1 MQASLTETEPFMT
14 KAEPATPVL
23 ADQADSTPV
32 TPPEWLAHD
41 GGVDAPAPIRARLMG
56 TILIAGLNNAPLAG
70 ARLVM
75 PMIAL
80 SLGVAT
86 PMIGVMAA
94 LFSLAPMIFNV
105 GFGRWVDRAGTRTPI
120 LFSTSLILLACL
132 MFEIARHPVILL
144 PVAALIGAGAMFSHV
159 AATRAVGELGGPD
172 VRARNLGFLVVSY
185 ALFQFLGPMAAGYAL
200 GGYGPSAAF
209 AVLGGFA
216 LLTCAVLA
224 GRIHNFNSAPR
235 ESRPTTSPGRT
246 VELLKLPALMR
257 WLVIIGVFGGVQSIY
272 PFIVSLH
279 AVEIGLTAAQAGS
292 LLGAFAI
299 GSLTSRASVGL
310 VTRLLPGQR
319 VVFLALLI
327 GGLAYAA
334 IPFLHHF
341 RPLLALSLALGF
353 AIGIGAPIA
362 LALIYDAAPPN
373 RINESIGLGMAIT
386 NFLQTFL
393 PLSLG
398 MAASGFGVSAMIWAL
413 SASMLIAAVAAM
425 GRSKALEMKDSR

>member
-1 MQASLTETEPFMT
+1 MS
-14 KAEPATPVL
+14 KAKSSTAGQLDSGDQPAVPPV
-23 ADQADSTPV
+23 
-32 TPPEWLAHD
+32 EWLAHD
-41 GGVDAPAPIRARLMG
+41 GETGDGAAPVRARLLG

-70 ARLVM
+70 ARLVI

-80 SLGVAT
+80 GLGVAT
-86 PMIGVMAA
+86 PTIGVMAA

-105 GFGRWVDRAGTRTPI
+105 TFGRWVDRIGTWVPI
-120 LFSTSLILLACL
+120 LFSTALILLACV
-132 MFEIARHPVILL
+132 MFEIVRQPVILL

-159 AATRAVGELGGPD
+159 AATRAVGELGGAD

-200 GGYGPSAAF
+200 GGYGPTAAF

-216 LLTCAVLA
+216 AITFAVLA
-224 GRIHNFNSAPR
+224 SRIHNFTSAPK

-246 VELLKLPALMR
+246 TELLKLPALMR

-279 AVEIGLTAAQAGS
+279 AVDIGLTAAQAGI

-299 GSLTSRASVGL
+299 GSLTSRVSVGL
-310 VTRLLPGQR
+310 VTRFLAGQR

-327 GGLAYAA
+327 GGLAYGA
-334 IPFLHHF
+334 IPFLHGF
-341 RPLLALSLALGF
+341 RPLLALSFALGF

-393 PLSLG
+393 PLGLG
-398 MAASGFGVSAMIWAL
+398 LAASGFGVSAMIWAL
-413 SASMLIAAVAAM
+413 SASMLIAAIAAT
-425 GRSKALEMKDSR
+425 GRPRNRE

>member
-1 MQASLTETEPFMT
+1 MS
-14 KAEPATPVL
+14 KAKSSTAGQHGSGHQPPVP
-23 ADQADSTPV
+23 PV
-32 TPPEWLAHD
+32 EWLAHD
-41 GGVDAPAPIRARLMG
+41 GGTGDGAAPVRARLLG

-80 SLGVAT
+80 GLGVAT

-105 GFGRWVDRAGTRTPI
+105 SFGRWVDRIGTWVPI
-120 LFSTSLILLACL
+120 LFSTALIMLACL
-132 MFEIARHPVILL
+132 MFEIVRQPAILL

-159 AATRAVGELGGPD
+159 AATRAVGDLGGPD

-200 GGYGPSAAF
+200 GGYGPTAAF

-216 LLTCAVLA
+216 LLTCGVLA
-224 GRIHNFNSAPR
+224 TRFHNFTSAPK

-246 VELLKLPALMR
+246 AELLKLPALMR

-279 AVEIGLTAAQAGS
+279 AVEIGLTAAQAGM

-310 VTRLLPGQR
+310 VTRVLLGQR

-327 GGLAYAA
+327 GGLAYGA
-334 IPFLHHF
+334 IPFLHGF
-341 RPLLALSLALGF
+341 RPLLGLSFVLGF

-362 LALIYDAAPPN
+362 LALIYDAAPAN

-393 PLSLG
+393 PLGLG
-398 MAASGFGVSAMIWAL
+398 LAASGFGVSAMIWAL
-413 SASMLIAAVAAM
+413 SLSMLIAAIAAT
-425 GRSKALEMKDSR
+425 GRPTHREKEDTR